1 MESIFSVKYLRSS
14 TECRNMTELALAGRS
29 KTVSDP
35 QRETREGM

>member
-14 TECRNMTELALAGRS
+14 TECRNMTELALSGRN